1 VPIAKIWASPR
12 TPRQRLGRIDELA
25 GGIVDHQRLQ
35 PVVVRRARRGYELIA
50 GHRRLEAVK
59 TPRWT
64 EIPAVLRDEMNEKA
78 YVQSLVESLQRDDL
92 IRQGRQGRQTMTTM
106 IAIDRRTQ

>member
-1 VPIAKIWASPR
+1 
-12 TPRQRLGRIDELA
+12 
-25 GGIVDHQRLQ
+25 
-35 PVVVRRARRGYELIA
+35 
-50 GHRRLEAVK
+50 
-59 TPRWT
+59 
-64 EIPAVLRDEMNEKA
+64 MNEQA